1 MKRAQKTEAIWVSS
15 TVIFHGRPTRD
26 RGLGKAPFSTYQWPG
41 RTYLVCSRAVNN
53 ESLEGSE
60 CTHSAT
66 LPVVGPFALHALQI
80 ILRHGTAVL
89 PNTNTTEGP

>member
-1 MKRAQKTEAIWVSS
+1 MNRAQKTEATYVPW
-15 TVIFHGRPTRD
+15 TVLCHGLPTQD
-26 RGLGKAPFSTYQWPG
+26 RGLGRAPLSTFQWPG

-80 ILRHGTAVL
+80 ILRHGTAGL
-89 PNTNTTEGP
+89 PNTNTTEGS